1 MITVGEVLKNKR
13 EKLKKNL
20 ETVSLDTKIQKRF
33 LEYIEKNE
41 FSTFESEVF
50 LTGFIKIYAK
60 YLELDV
66 NKVLALYRRT
76 NPIVKQNKK
85 TSYQHTFL
93 KKKINIFTPQ
103 ILITVLLIIFTVSVI
118 GYIFF
123 QIYKFQ
129 TPPTLNISEPQQD
142 ITTTEENISIKGLTD
157 KNTVIEINDVVVDT
171 NENGEFN
178 KTIKLNEGINI
189 VTIKAKKNTN
199 NVLETVETRKITYTK
214 ETGME
219 IPEEEEQKENII
231 KLKVIDTSAWI
242 KLDIDSENKLSQV
255 VEPSE
260 TEYPIKTNLH
270 IITGRLSSTQLYF
283 NNKLIELNK
292 SYNTGVA
299 EILCTVIENEIDCE

>member
-13 EKLKKNL
+13 EKLKKSL

-76 NPIVKQNKK
+76 NPIVKQEKK
-85 TSYQHTFL
+85 PSYRHTFL

-103 ILITVLLIIFTVSVI
+103 ILITALLIIFTVLVI

-129 TPPTLNISEPQQD
+129 TPPMLNILEPQQD
-142 ITTTEENISIKGLTD
+142 TTTTEENILIKGLTD
-157 KNTVIEINDVVVDT
+157 KNVVIEINDVVVET
-171 NENGEFN
+171 SENGEFN
-178 KTIKLNEGINI
+178 KSIKLNEGINI

-199 NVLETVETRKITYTK
+199 NVLETVETRKITYVK
-214 ETGME
+214 EIETG
-219 IPEEEEQKENII
+219 IPEQVVQKENII
-231 KLKVIDTSAWI
+231 KLKIVDSSAWI

-260 TEYPIKTNLH
+260 TEYPIKSSLH
-270 IITGRLSSTQLYF
+270 IITGRLSNTQLYF
-283 NNKLIELNK
+283 NNELIEWNNP
-292 SYNTGVA
+292 YNTGVA
-299 EILCTVIENEIDCE
+299 EIQCTVVENEIDCE